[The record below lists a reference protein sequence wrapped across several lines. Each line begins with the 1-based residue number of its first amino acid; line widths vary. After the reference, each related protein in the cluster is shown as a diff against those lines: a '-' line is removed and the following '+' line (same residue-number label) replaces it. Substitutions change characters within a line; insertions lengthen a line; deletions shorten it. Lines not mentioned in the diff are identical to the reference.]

1 MTNLSDAPW
10 GTFSSVRYVLTD
22 IDDTLTRDGFL
33 EEEAYRAIW
42 KLARGGIGVIPV
54 TGRPAG
60 WCDCI
65 ARQWPVAGVIGE
77 NGAFAFY
84 QEDGVLKHL
93 YHPNA
98 TVEIT
103 DPMLGDQRQ
112 YGGTS
117 GGASLTLH
125 ELARIVTDA
134 VPGTRIA
141 KDQFSRK
148 FDVAIDFREE
158 EPKLDFATAEQIRSI
173 CESHGAHAKVSS
185 IHVNAWFGDYDKL
198 SMARIFLL
206 DILGIDLDV
215 DGSRIVF
222 CGDSPNDE
230 PMFAELTNAV
240 AVANIRQFL
249 ASLRHPPRY
258 VCAQPHGSGFAEL
271 ADVVLEHVGRA

>member
-1 MTNLSDAPW
+1 MIRLSDAPP
-10 GTFSSVRYVLTD
+10 GSFSSVRYVLTD

-42 KLARGGIGVIPV
+42 RLSRAGIGVIPV

-84 QEDGVLKHL
+84 QDDGVLKHL
-93 YHPNA
+93 YHPKA
-98 TVEIT
+98 TREIPPAHPRREE
-103 DPMLGDQRQ
+103 DGIGESVGSP
-112 YGGTS
+112 
-117 GGASLTLH
+117 LTLD
-125 ELARIVTDA
+125 ELAEIVIET

-158 EPKLDFATAEQIRSI
+158 EPKLDFATAERIRSI

-198 SMARIFLL
+198 SMARIFLF
-206 DILGIDLDV
+206 DVLGVDLDV
-215 DGSRIVF
+215 EGLCVVF

-249 ASLRHPPRY
+249 PSLRYPPRY
-258 VCAQPHGSGFAEL
+258 VCEQPHGSGFAEL
-271 ADVVLEHVGRA
+271 AAVILDHIATA